1 MSLARAF
8 LTTSQAIAHHYAMT
22 PPNPTKED
30 TRYHKEEWWVL
41 QIAPFI
47 FRMHSILLWICASFE
62 TITCLLALYSRPSST
77 LPSLACPTNAD
88 SLRATP
94 LFLIGWLALVLGAYI
109 RLDCFRALGHLFTF
123 DLTIHNDHKLITSGF
138 YGYVR
143 HPAYTGSLLLVAG
156 ITFSQFTEGGWLT
169 ECGPLHAVSPVI
181 TAAISAAWWAWVLAV
196 ALSRVKAEDAEMK
209 KQFGQEWEKYAVE
222 VPWWFFPGI
231 A

>member
-1 MSLARAF
+1 MSLIRAS
-8 LTTSQAIAHHYAMT
+8 LTAAQAIAHHYAMT

-47 FRMHSILLWICASFE
+47 FRMHSIVLWVCACFE
-62 TITCLLALYSRPSST
+62 TLSYLSALQARSSMSLFTCPMTADPSIRT
-77 LPSLACPTNAD
+77 
-88 SLRATP
+88 TP
-94 LFLIGWLALVLGAYI
+94 MFLIGSLALFLGAYI

-123 DLTIHNDHKLITSGF
+123 DLTVHSDHKLITNRF
-138 YGYVR
+138 YGY
-143 HPAYTGSLLLVAG
+143 LVHRMWPPS
-156 ITFSQFTEGGWLT
+156 IDV
-169 ECGPLHAVSPVI
+169 VSVVW
-181 TAAISAAWWAWVLAV
+181 AAWWAWVIAV

-209 KQFGQEWEKYAVE
+209 KRFSQQWERYAIE